1 MGSSSDAHPSHGDQ
15 SGGGALPH
23 LDAVQR
29 SFGRHDASGIVAFV
43 GGRAADVAGRLGA
56 EAYAVGETVGFR
68 TSPSLHTAAHE
79 AAHVMQQRAGVS
91 LKGGQGER
99 DDVYEQHANRVAD
112 AVVAG
117 RSVEALLDQGPSGGG
132 ARTGPAVQKKAAA
145 EKPAAQT
152 YDATA
157 DHDVQ
162 AAEGD
167 SEGDALRKAVLAAAR
182 RRLTEKTEV
191 VSQEAIEDK
200 RKGNVTLK
208 LLPGISI
215 KLPLD
220 KPMKNFTTCI
230 EFAGQ
235 TYRDGAKATGADAK
249 ETAALSRGLPTFMLL
264 FNKEVELNLMLESFQ
279 KTINQWQ
286 APSAEEV
293 PADPKKMKVLDKLRF
308 DKARHEAK
316 KLGLEATLPSA
327 EESRGLDARGKAELA
342 ATRGGIQAEKTAI
355 GQIDAAITAIE
366 KQVAQ
371 FRAKIEK
378 ATADAA
384 TISGLNQAYMRASEH
399 IPAGKRPRLGEYVL
413 TGAAGSQPYFAGGR
427 TENTVTLREGM
438 FKHIAVFNGM
448 GDGQGLPEGGAWEA
462 WKTIDGGGIEPKSN
476 QIYVK
481 VQPPYSVQHQA
492 PDPNAPWESPSKLLG
507 WVDAD
512 KLAAL
517 AKNDEAAA
525 AAGLAKKK

>member
-1 MGSSSDAHPSHGDQ
+1 MGSSSDAHPSHGTQ
-15 SGGGALPH
+15 SGSALPH
-23 LDAVQR
+23 LDAIQR
-29 SFGRHDASGIVAFV
+29 SFGRHEASGIMALV
-43 GGRAADVAGRLGA
+43 GGRAAEVAGTLRA

-68 TSPSLHTAAHE
+68 ASPSLHTVAHE

-99 DDVYEQHANRVAD
+99 DDAYEQHANRVAD

-132 ARTGPAVQKKAAA
+132 ARTGPAVQKKAAT
-145 EKPAAQT
+145 T
-152 YDATA
+152 YDATS
-157 DHDVQ
+157 DPDVQ

-167 SEGDALRKAVLAAAR
+167 REGDALRKAVLAAAR
-182 RRLTEKTEV
+182 RRLAERTEI
-191 VSQEAIEDK
+191 VSQEAVEDK
-200 RKGNVTLK
+200 RKGNVTFK

-264 FNKEVELNLMLESFQ
+264 FNKEVELKLMLESFQ

-293 PADPKKMKVLDKLRF
+293 PADPKKMKVLDRLRH

-316 KLGLEATLPSA
+316 KLGLETTLPSA
-327 EESRGLDARGKAELA
+327 EEASDLDAKGKAELS
-342 ATRGGIQAEKTAI
+342 ATGKRIQAEESAI
-355 GQIDAAITAIE
+355 GQIDAGINTIE
-366 KQVAQ
+366 RQVAR
-371 FRAKIEK
+371 FRAQIEK
-378 ATADAA
+378 ATEDKA
-384 TISGLNQAYMRASEH
+384 TISGLNNAYMRASEQM
-399 IPAGKRPRLGEYVL
+399 PAGKRPKLGEYVL
-413 TGAAGSQPYFAGGR
+413 TGAAGSQPYFAGGKK
-427 TENTVTLREGM
+427 ENTVTLREGM

-448 GDGQGLPEGGAWEA
+448 GDGRGLPEDGAWEA
-462 WKTIDGGGIEPKSN
+462 WKTIDGGGIEPTSK

-525 AAGLAKKK
+525 AAGIAKKK